1 MLVFELLAPPV
12 TKTLP
17 SESMLIPGQN
27 ISCPVSETSRSV
39 ADDVAG
45 SKKAVYVLP
54 RSTAGPVNRSAD
66 DQTSTFP
73 SGKLAAATGTR
84 GKLITPLHLMLIV
97 LVSCATAASGARATG
112 ANTRPKIKCQRI
124 RTGPLT

>member
-84 GKLITPLHLMLIV
+84 GKPITPLH
-97 LVSCATAASGARATG
+97 CATAASGATG
-112 ANTRPKIKCQRI
+112 PNTRPKIKCQRI